1 MPVYDRRWRRG
12 GQLSKARWMNEL
24 FQRFPLLF
32 TKYIHIITITH
43 SSTSFFFDGND
54 QMRHWKEIPIIFK
67 IVQALNL
74 KLGLLFSAHMSGA
87 IITNCH
93 FLLLLEM
100 VDVLVIIILL
110 KVPLNVFLLS
120 LVSPEI
126 LVPGLAPRLS
136 ITGLWCFVEMMALG
150 LMWML

>member
-1 MPVYDRRWRRG
+1 
-12 GQLSKARWMNEL
+12 
-24 FQRFPLLF
+24 
-32 TKYIHIITITH
+32 
-43 SSTSFFFDGND
+43 
-54 QMRHWKEIPIIFK
+54 MRHWKEIPIIFK

-74 KLGLLFSAHMSGA
+74 KLGLLFSAYMSGA
-87 IITNCH
+87 ITPNCQ

-126 LVPGLAPRLS
+126 LVLRLALRLS
-136 ITGLWCFVEMMALG
+136 ITRLWCFVEMMALG
-150 LMWML
+150 LMWLLWFFVRVMALVSRLVVTLLWLGAFSQGWCWEDF

>member
-1 MPVYDRRWRRG
+1 
-12 GQLSKARWMNEL
+12 
-24 FQRFPLLF
+24 
-32 TKYIHIITITH
+32 
-43 SSTSFFFDGND
+43 
-54 QMRHWKEIPIIFK
+54 MRHWKEIPIIFK

-74 KLGLLFSAHMSGA
+74 KLGLLFSANMSGV
-87 IITNCH
+87 NCH
-93 FLLLLEM
+93 IRLLLEM

-126 LVPGLAPRLS
+126 LVLRLAPRLS

>member
-1 MPVYDRRWRRG
+1 
-12 GQLSKARWMNEL
+12 
-24 FQRFPLLF
+24 
-32 TKYIHIITITH
+32 
-43 SSTSFFFDGND
+43 
-54 QMRHWKEIPIIFK
+54 MRHWKKIPTIFK
-67 IVQALNL
+67 IVQALDL
-74 KLGLLFSAHMSGA
+74 KLGLLFSAHISGA

-126 LVPGLAPRLS
+126 LVLWLAPRLS
-136 ITGLWCFVEMMALG
+136 ITRLWCFVELIALG
-150 LMWML
+150 LMWMLWFFVRVMALVFRLVVTLLCLGAFSQGWCWEDS